1 MALLDSFVN
10 RPNKVPELQRAYQA
24 PSSHFIYARSPK
36 DRFWLSVYGV
46 ASAAGLAYCLYG
58 LVGMTV
64 GHGKKPG
71 F

>member
-10 RPNKVPELQRAYQA
+10 RPNKVPELQRFYQG
-24 PSSHFIYARSPK
+24 PSANFIYSRSPK
-36 DRFWLSVYGV
+36 DRFWLAIYGA
-46 ASAAGLAYCLYG
+46 ASTAGLLYSLYG
-58 LVGMTV
+58 LVGMSI

>member
-10 RPNKVPELQRAYQA
+10 RPNKVVELQKFYQS
-24 PSSHFIYARSPK
+24 PSARFIYAKSPK
-36 DRFWLSVYGV
+36 DRFWLTVYGT
-46 ASAAGLAYCLYG
+46 ASAAGLVYCLYG